1 MRTFRIVAFWAIL
14 AALIGSLIIYGKCMA
29 HPAYDEQGNIVGET
43 LDPYS
48 VYEAQGERTTLDLRF
63 KEAPAGKEE
72 KPSLQGVVIGGHL
85 EYPSECGE
93 YPGILDLLRECLKYI
108 EDGSIDQGRNLS
120 LGVYHPITRDG
131 VAQDEADRAAYE
143 AERYRRETELNKK
156 IKAMIKKLEGENK

>member
-1 MRTFRIVAFWAIL
+1 MRKLLTAIL
-14 AALIGSLIIYGKCMA
+14 VTLVIPMGIAWS
-29 HPAYDEQGNIVGET
+29 HPVYDERGNIVGE
-43 LDPYS
+43 
-48 VYEAQGERTTLDLRF
+48 
-63 KEAPAGKEE
+63 KEE
-72 KPSLQGVVIGGHL
+72 PSLKGVVISGHL

-108 EDGSIDQGRNLS
+108 EDGSVDQGVVFDTL
-120 LGVYHPITRDG
+120 VYHPITRDG